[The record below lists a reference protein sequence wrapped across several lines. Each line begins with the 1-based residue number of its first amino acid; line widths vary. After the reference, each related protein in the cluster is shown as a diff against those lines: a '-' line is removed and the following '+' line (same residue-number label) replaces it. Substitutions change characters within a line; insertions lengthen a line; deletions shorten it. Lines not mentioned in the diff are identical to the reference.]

1 MSNVDLRRQ
10 LLDFFQLNYHKDVKL
25 IDICRAVQQPKKVV
39 NSVLYNLRS
48 EGILQKVVES
58 PPVWRVNDKLH
69 DRSQTYTQTPVVPEA
84 VPFHYTLKDEG
95 VLPCITKNNNFAV
108 LSSVENNRSDPMYVK
123 EQLVSWRLL
132 LACLFPL
139 LVECLFT
146 SFAILFFEAF
156 KCCFGTRRRNLKF
169 KTY

>member
-58 PPVWRVNDKLH
+58 PPVWRVNDKLY
-69 DRSQTYTQTPVVPEA
+69 DRYNQTPVVPEA
-84 VPFHYTLKDEG
+84 APFHYALKDET

-123 EQLVSWRLL
+123 EQLVSCAFFVLIFVYAPTLL
-132 LACLFPL
+132 L
-139 LVECLFT
+139 
-146 SFAILFFEAF
+146 
-156 KCCFGTRRRNLKF
+156 KCC
-169 KTY
+169 Y

>member
-58 PPVWRVNDKLH
+58 PPVWRVNEKLY
-69 DRSQTYTQTPVVPEA
+69 DRYNQATVVPEA
-84 VPFHYTLKDEG
+84 ASFHYTLKDDNT
-95 VLPCITKNNNFAV
+95 LPCITKNNNFAV

-123 EQLVSWRLL
+123 EQLVCIPLIALFTFGIAFMYPLL
-132 LACLFPL
+132 LW
-139 LVECLFT
+139 
-146 SFAILFFEAF
+146 SSQN
-156 KCCFGTRRRNLKF
+156 K
-169 KTY
+169 KT

>member
-58 PPVWRVNDKLH
+58 PPVWRVNEKLY
-69 DRSQTYTQTPVVPEA
+69 DRYSQATVVPEA
-84 VPFHYTLKDEG
+84 ASYHYTLKDDSA
-95 VLPCITKNNNFAV
+95 LPCITKNNNFAV

-123 EQLVSWRLL
+123 EQLV
-132 LACLFPL
+132 CI
-139 LVECLFT
+139 LVTILSLFT
-146 SFAILFFEAF
+146 FFKINF
-156 KCCFGTRRRNLKF
+156 CSVL
-169 KTY
+169 Y

>member
-69 DRSQTYTQTPVVPEA
+69 DRSYTQTPVVPEA

-123 EQLVSWRLL
+123 EQLVS
-132 LACLFPL
+132 CLRVFSL
-139 LVECLFT
+139 SECLFT
-146 SFAILFFEAF
+146 SFAIFLFEPFF
-156 KCCFGTRRRNLKF
+156 NVVLRREKEI
-169 KTY
+169 